1 MLNYQRVYSFVLPK
15 IRLGHPKSQIDVLAK
30 DKNQGNTKDAEAGW
44 FKCMFS
50 GSPNSGGLKIGYSLW
65 QTNIYGHL

>member
-30 DKNQGNTKDAEAGW
+30 DKNQGNTKDAEAG
-44 FKCMFS
+44 
-50 GSPNSGGLKIGYSLW
+50 
-65 QTNIYGHL
+65 